1 MIFSF
6 LSSHL
11 LLLLLLFFSLS
22 LFCFP
27 STNHI
32 SSKAYISSSPLLP
45 STGLTTEQIRAS
57 LPEWQRLAEEL
68 ATSLGFPSPRNRER
82 WTKQQSSRVFHYYL
96 PVFFW
101 IRAQIELKKKEGGGS
116 GAAGSKRNDE
126 PLVVGIQAPQGC
138 GKTTLVAEMERLL
151 ALVGLRAASVSVDDF
166 YLTFEGQQK
175 LASENKGNPL
185 LELRG
190 NAGSHDLELGSK
202 TLEALVKGNS
212 SSSSS
217 SSSSTGEKENND
229 DAVVALPRYDKSKHD
244 GRGDRA
250 DPDTWPRVLLPVDVV
265 LFEGWMLGFR
275 PVGAEAAARASPH
288 LPASDEILRKYEGA
302 WDRWCDSWLM
312 IRATQ
317 GPQCVYRWRLEAER
331 QLRAST
337 GGRGMTDEQVADFVD
352 RFLPAYEAYLPG
364 SAELGPPG
372 SKKGKVL
379 VVGVEDDR
387 SLSEVQPG
395 PPAALK

>member
-1 MIFSF
+1 MIFS
-6 LSSHL
+6 SSSF
-11 LLLLLLFFSLS
+11 FFSFLAPSDPLPLS
-22 LFCFP
+22 LSF
-27 STNHI
+27 TYI
-32 SSKAYISSSPLLP
+32 KKTAYISSSPLLP
-45 STGLTTEQIRAS
+45 STGLTPEGIRAS
-57 LPEWQRLAEEL
+57 LPEWSRLAEEL
-68 ATSLGFPSPRNRER
+68 ATSLCFPSPRNRER

-96 PVFFW
+96 PVLFW
-101 IRAQIELKKKEGGGS
+101 IRAQLELKRKES
-116 GAAGSKRNDE
+116 PSSE

-151 ALVGLRAASVSVDDF
+151 AAVGLRAASVSVDDF

-190 NAGSHDLELGSK
+190 NAGSHDLELGSR
-202 TLEALVKGNS
+202 TLEALVKG
-212 SSSSS
+212 
-217 SSSSTGEKENND
+217 TGTRGAGGGSETDEEGD
-229 DAVVALPRYDKSKHD
+229 ESGDVVALPRYDKSAHG

-250 DPDTWPRVLLPVDVV
+250 DVSAWPRVPLPVDVV

-275 PVGAEAAARASPH
+275 PVGPEAASRASPH
-288 LPASDEILRKYEGA
+288 LPASDAMLANYA
-302 WDRWCDSWLM
+302 DSWDRWCDSWLV

-317 GPQCVYRWRLEAER
+317 GPRCVYRWRLEAER
-331 QLRAST
+331 QLRAAT
-337 GGRGMTDEQVADFVD
+337 GGGGMSDEQVADFVD

-372 SKKGKVL
+372 SEKGKVL